1 MSKASQASKAAS
13 QISKRSSV
21 KAPSIHSRKSKLAE
35 AGLKSI
41 AGDKLDSVSVAASS
55 SIRTTTTTRERMEAI
70 ERQLEEETAKRVA
83 AELAIVQLTK
93 GHL

>member
-1 MSKASQASKAAS
+1 M
-13 QISKRSSV
+13 
-21 KAPSIHSRKSKLAE
+21 
-35 AGLKSI
+35 KSI